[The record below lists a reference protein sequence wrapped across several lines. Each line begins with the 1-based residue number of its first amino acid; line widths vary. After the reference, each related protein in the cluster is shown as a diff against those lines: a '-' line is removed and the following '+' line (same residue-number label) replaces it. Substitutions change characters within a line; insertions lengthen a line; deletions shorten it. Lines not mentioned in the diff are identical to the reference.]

1 MKNLKSLFLALA
13 VAAMPFAFT
22 SCNPAEFGAAT
33 ITFDAGATID
43 IQPGA
48 DFAITGTVRITEDG
62 ARIDDITARVLYVA
76 ENGNTVTRVI
86 ANSNDRGDNTFT
98 SVTNAHYTFRFD
110 QTHDLADFIGR
121 ENLRLE
127 IVANV
132 RNGDQ
137 SSRYLTI
144 TSIPPTTPLG
154 AAQNF
159 EWRRAGGAATG
170 LAEFGLAWTSNAGA
184 ASPFFAIVRKA
195 DANGAQRF
203 VQLATN
209 SWTSITTR
217 EALADAVNAA
227 DDMVDFR
234 SIRADGTHTY
244 DIVLAVKTAGGE
256 YIMLRITNSSSTIG
270 EGGTTISTVNGQ
282 SRR

>member
-22 SCNPAEFGAAT
+22 SCNPTEYGAAT
-33 ITFDAGATID
+33 ITFDAGTTIN
-43 IQPGA
+43 IAPGEN
-48 DFAITGTVRITEDG
+48 FAITGTVRITEDG

-76 ENGNTVTRVI
+76 ANGTTVTRVI

-110 QTHDLADFIGR
+110 QTHELADFIGE

-144 TSIPPTTPLG
+144 VSTTDLG
-154 AAQNF
+154 APQAF
-159 EWRRAGGAATG
+159 TWRREAGTPAATG
-170 LAEFGLAWTSNAGA
+170 LTEFGLAWTSNLG
-184 ASPFFAIVRKA
+184 SPAMAVVRTA
-195 DANGAQRF
+195 DAERF
-203 VQLATN
+203 VVLPAN
-209 SWTSITTR
+209 SWTTITTQ
-217 EALADAVNAA
+217 EALRAAVNAA
-227 DDMVDFR
+227 DDIEEFR
-234 SIRADGTHTY
+234 GVPAAGTHTHNF
-244 DIVLAVKTAGGE
+244 VLATRVNGQD
-256 YIMLRITNSSSTIG
+256 IMIHITNSTSQLTDA
-270 EGGTTISTVNGQ
+270 GTTTTITGQ